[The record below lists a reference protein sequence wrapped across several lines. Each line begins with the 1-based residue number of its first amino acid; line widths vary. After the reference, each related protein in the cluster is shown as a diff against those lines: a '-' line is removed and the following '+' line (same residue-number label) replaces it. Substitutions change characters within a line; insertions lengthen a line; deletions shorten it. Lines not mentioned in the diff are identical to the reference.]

1 MTPFCP
7 FGLSE
12 HNGSAWIARARL
24 LAVPFA
30 FLEVAV
36 ERGNYPPGYE
46 RWAWTT
52 AGVFAVGAV
61 AILFARQ
68 RLAGLVLD
76 TLAVSA
82 FVCIYSF
89 EPNSPVR
96 ELFFLP
102 VVEAALLFG
111 ARAGA
116 AWPVTSVPALWFFE
130 RQTSD
135 TLDVPY
141 DVGHVLGPLGLQL
154 SVGLVV
160 GYLADR
166 GRGGLSGP
174 PRSA

>member
-7 FGLSE
+7 FGPFE

-24 LAVPFA
+24 VAVPFA
-30 FLEVAV
+30 FLEVAI
-36 ERGNYPPGYE
+36 EQGNYPPGYE

-52 AGVFAVGAV
+52 ASVFAVGAA
-61 AILFARQ
+61 AILFTRQ
-68 RLAGLVLD
+68 RFAGLVLD

-102 VVEAALLFG
+102 VVEAGLLFG
-111 ARAGA
+111 TRAGV
-116 AWPVTSVPALWFFE
+116 AWAVTSVPALWFFE

-135 TLDVPY
+135 KLEVPY
-141 DVGHVLGPLGLQL
+141 DVGHVLGPVGLQL
-154 SVGLVV
+154 AVGFAV
-160 GYLADR
+160 GYLTDR
-166 GRGGLSGP
+166 RRSDPSGP
-174 PRSA
+174 PRRA